1 MEINSV
7 EYWNKRFETDW
18 SECGG
23 NGQTV
28 FFANTLC
35 NMIPEWFADEV
46 RKGKYSV
53 CDLGCA
59 DGDALPIWSNFFGPA
74 EVCGEDFSENAI
86 ANARRKYPEFMYLVS
101 DIMYPEGKRQYDVV
115 ISSNTVEH
123 FKDTERVLENLC
135 KRSKKYTVV
144 MLPYREDE
152 FPTDEHEAIFHT
164 DTIPC
169 FVGGHALIYSRTC
182 QCNSKYYIAEQ
193 ILLIYS
199 KVPERTM
206 LSDLVE
212 YVNSD
217 SYKMLQDANEVTV
230 QKCTELD
237 KEKQIFQQKNI
248 DLESANK
255 ILENEKS
262 VLTEQISALEKD
274 RVLLETEKT
283 VLVNEKTALQNEK
296 SNLENEKIVLQNK
309 KTDLENERVVLQRD
323 KKILEADVDRLK
335 SDQEML
341 GRELSSM
348 KQQYDKLYDETAEL
362 RSKLEQSELRLEN
375 SENKRIVLEA
385 RINSAIRMSQE
396 LTNWGLYKFSHMLH
410 RTKHQFLIGSGQER
424 KNYVRWITGYL
435 KGRGTDADQRYKPVY
450 RIAQI
455 LKGQEKEIGLAT
467 PDSRLSSH
475 IKAEEER
482 LNDGNVNVEEVREIR
497 KILESHEYKGILV
510 YPHVV
515 YWEPLQTPQQ
525 LLRAFA
531 KLGWLCFFCEH
542 PNLKEVFREVEPN
555 IIIVHEKEFLYAITD
570 QEVVVLLT
578 WLGSCAFSNKI
589 KNKKL
594 WYHLL
599 DKLNLFPYYD
609 EFYLKFHDEAV
620 GAANYVSYV
629 AKPLENCLSG
639 RRDAVYLPNGVN
651 PEEFLK
657 IHKDY
662 VPQDM
667 TEIVNSGHK
676 IIGYYGYIAEWMDY
690 DMVRRAAEA
699 RPGYEFVFIG
709 KAIYDVSLF
718 DGVPNIHLLGLKPY
732 EELSDY
738 AKLFDVATIPFV
750 VNDTMDCVSPIKFY
764 EYCALGLPVITSKM
778 KEMEKYVCEYIA
790 CVDGCDEFLFYLD
803 KLTQTKYKEMAQQKA
818 SQIAADNTWLARAVV
833 MENSFNKELGIILGQ
848 KYAAHDVVILSVIDY
863 DFRFQRP
870 QQLAVRYA
878 RNGHRVFYVNA
889 NHFNE
894 FSVCEV
900 RKNLHVINIH
910 NDAYTAIHLTD
921 WCTQEYELK
930 MQIDRVIETYCIR
943 DAVIIVDYPNWVHL
957 AQTMREEYGFK
968 IITDYMDDYTG
979 FLNPAENLVR
989 KNCEILLKTSDM
1001 VVASS
1006 QFLHDIAAKYNSN
1019 LELIR
1024 NGTEFAHFHAA
1035 FGETVHERKII
1046 GYYGA
1051 VAEWFQADK
1060 VAYLARSLPECDI
1073 VIIGHVTKAKSS
1085 LDKYSNIKLLGEKP
1099 YEELPA
1105 YLKDFDVCIIPFDT
1119 STDLI
1124 KATNPVKFYE
1134 YLSAGKKI
1142 VSTRIP
1148 ELEAYKN
1155 RYVYMA
1161 DEDEAFV
1168 EYVRL
1173 CIAGN
1178 DTLCSAEE
1186 CVEFAREHDWQER
1199 YERFRE
1205 ASKKAVP
1212 KISII
1217 VLTFN
1222 NLEINRLCVNSI
1234 LEKTAY
1240 PNYELIIVDN
1250 CSSDGTREYLMELSG
1265 RQPGVRV
1272 ILNRDNLGFAAGNN
1286 VGMREADG
1294 DYIVLLNNDTVITRG
1309 WLTALSKHM
1318 ENNVMVG
1325 MCGPVTNSIG
1335 NEAKIKVDYHSM
1347 SELESFSYHYTAK
1360 HLNEEYKDINVL
1372 ALFCTM
1378 IKRQVVDECG
1388 YLDEDYGI
1396 GMFEDD
1402 DYAESV
1408 KAKGYSLV
1416 IAEDAFVHH
1425 FEGISFKKIEDKAFM
1440 EIFNQNK
1447 ELFEKKWKKQWVRHK
1462 NRQGVAP
1469 VTNIDNTIL

>member
-1 MEINSV
+1 M
-7 EYWNKRFETDW
+7 
-18 SECGG
+18 
-23 NGQTV
+23 
-28 FFANTLC
+28 
-35 NMIPEWFADEV
+35 
-46 RKGKYSV
+46 
-53 CDLGCA
+53 GCP
-59 DGDALPIWSNFFGPA
+59 DGDALPIWSNFFGLT
-74 EVCGEDFSENAI
+74 EICGEDFSDKAI
-86 ANARRKYPEFMYLVS
+86 SNARRKYPEFMYLVS
-101 DIMYPEGKRQYDVV
+101 DIMVPEGKKQYDVV

-123 FKDTERVLENLC
+123 FKDTGSVLENLC
-135 KRSKKYTVV
+135 KRSKKYAVV
-144 MLPYREDE
+144 MLPYREDA
-152 FPTDEHEAIFHT
+152 FPTDEHEMIFHT
-164 DTIPC
+164 DNIPC
-169 FVGGHALIYSRTC
+169 FIGGHSLVYSATC
-182 QCNSKYYIAEQ
+182 QCGSKYYLAEQ

-199 KVPERTM
+199 RTPEGTM
-206 LSDLVE
+206 LCNLVE
-212 YVNSD
+212 NVNSD
-217 SYKMLQDANEVTV
+217 SYKRLQDMNQVTV
-230 QKCTELD
+230 EECTDLNE
-237 KEKQIFQQKNI
+237 EKKIFLQKNAE
-248 DLESANK
+248 LENANK
-255 ILENEKS
+255 ILENDKS
-262 VLTEQISALEKD
+262 VLTEKIVVLENANEQWEARRVILENENTALQEEKND
-274 RVLLETEKT
+274 LANDKAV
-283 VLVNEKTALQNEK
+283 LQNEK
-296 SNLENEKIVLQNK
+296 N
-309 KTDLENERVVLQRD
+309 DLENER
-323 KKILEADVDRLK
+323 KILKEDIKRLK
-335 SDQEML
+335 NDQEIL
-341 GRELSSM
+341 GGELYSM
-348 KQQYDKLYDETAEL
+348 KQQNDALRNEMDEL
-362 RSKLEQSELRLEN
+362 RCNLERSELMLER
-375 SENKRIVLEA
+375 SENNRIVLES

-410 RTKHQFLIGSGQER
+410 RTKHQLLTGSGQER
-424 KNYVRWITGYL
+424 KNYIRWITGYL
-435 KGRGTDADQRYKPVY
+435 RGRGTDADQRYKPVY

-455 LKGQEKEIGLAT
+455 LKGQEKEIGLAS

-475 IKAEEER
+475 IKAEQER
-482 LNDGNVNVEEVREIR
+482 LSDGNVDVEEVGGIR
-497 KILESHEYKGILV
+497 KILETHEYKGILV

-542 PNLKEVFREVEPN
+542 PNLKGVFREVEPN
-555 IIIVHEKEFLYAITD
+555 VIVVHEKEFLYAVTD
-570 QEVVVLLT
+570 QEVVVLVT

-589 KNKKL
+589 KNKKI

-599 DKLNLFPYYD
+599 DKLDLFPYYD
-609 EFYLKFHDEAV
+609 EFYLKFHYEV
-620 GAANYVSYV
+620 SQTANYVSYV
-629 AKPLENCLSG
+629 AKPLESYLSG
-639 RRDAVYLPNGVN
+639 RKDAVYLPNGVN

-662 VPQDM
+662 IPQDM
-667 TEIVNSGHK
+667 ADIVNTGHK

-690 DMVRRAAEA
+690 DMVRHAAEI
-699 RPGYEFVFIG
+699 RPDYEFVFIG
-709 KAIYDVSLF
+709 KAIHDVSLF
-718 DGVPNIHLLGLKPY
+718 EEVSNIHLLGLKPY

-778 KEMEKYVCEYIA
+778 KEMEKYACEYIA

-818 SQIAADNTWLARAVV
+818 TQIAADNTWLTRAAV

-848 KYAAHDVVILSVIDY
+848 KYTSHDVIILSVIDY

-878 RNGHRVFYVNA
+878 GNGHRVFYFNA

-894 FSVCEV
+894 YSVCEV
-900 RKNLHVINIH
+900 RKNLHVIDVH
-910 NDAYTAIHLTD
+910 NDKYTAIHVTD
-921 WCTQEYELK
+921 WCTQEYELRA
-930 MQIDRVIETYCIR
+930 QVDRIIDTYCIR

-957 AQTMREEYGFK
+957 AETLREEYGFK

-979 FLNPAENLVR
+979 FLNPAEDIVR
-989 KNCEILLKTSDM
+989 ENCEKLLKTSDM

-1006 QFLHDIAAKYNSN
+1006 QFLYDIAAQYNPN

-1024 NGTEFAHFHAA
+1024 NGTEFTHFHAA
-1035 FGETVHERKII
+1035 FGEPVHERKIV

-1051 VAEWFQADK
+1051 VAEWFEVDK

-1073 VIIGHVTKAKSS
+1073 VIIGHVTNARSS

-1142 VSTRIP
+1142 VSTMIP
-1148 ELEAYKN
+1148 ELESYKDQ
-1155 RYVYMA
+1155 YVYMA
-1161 DEDEAFV
+1161 DEDEAFA

-1173 CIAGN
+1173 CITNN
-1178 DTLCSAEE
+1178 DTLRSAEE
-1186 CVEFAREHDWQER
+1186 CAEFAREHDWQER
-1199 YERFRE
+1199 YERFRK
-1205 ASKKAVP
+1205 ALQKAVP
-1212 KISII
+1212 RVSIV

-1222 NLEINRLCVNSI
+1222 NLEINRLCINSI

-1250 CSSDGTREYLMELSG
+1250 CSSDGTREYLMELSE
-1265 RQPGVRV
+1265 RMPAVRV
-1272 ILNRDNLGFAAGNN
+1272 ILNQDNLGFAAGNN
-1286 VGMREADG
+1286 VGMKAADG
-1294 DYIVLLNNDTVITRG
+1294 DYIVLLNNDKIVTRC
-1309 WLTALSKHM
+1309 WLTALYKHM
-1318 ENNVMVG
+1318 ENDVTVG

-1335 NEAKIKVDYHSM
+1335 NEAKIKVDYHSVG
-1347 SELESFSYHYTAK
+1347 ELERFSYHYTAK
-1360 HLNEEYKDINVL
+1360 HMNEEYKDINVL
-1372 ALFCTM
+1372 ALFCAM

-1425 FEGISFKKIEDKAFM
+1425 FEGISFKKLEDKAFV
-1440 EIFNQNK
+1440 EIFNQNR